1 MLKIDVQ
8 MFGGRGAKSPSKK
21 QNLDTRKGLKGYFSP
36 SNIREQ
42 YKNVSFK
49 LGKQEVVT
57 DTFSMYYLNNTNLEK
72 AKNDSVLKMAK
83 DFNQKIKNA
92 KDYVSIDKYIT
103 TENEIKVESETIN
116 NNMYFST
123 KRIKQAKSL
132 LGKNTKV
139 AFIYD
144 HIGRPQMVF
153 KNDKGEKGILLP
165 MAKY

>member
-1 MLKIDVQ
+1 MLKINIQ
-8 MFGGRGAKSPSKK
+8 LFGGRGAKSPSKK
-21 QNLDTRKGLKGYFSP
+21 QSSDVRRGLKGYFSS

-49 LGKQEVVT
+49 LGKQEVIT

-72 AKNDSVLKMAK
+72 AKNDSVLKIAK
-83 DFNQKIKNA
+83 DFNQKIKDV

-103 TENEIKVESETIN
+103 TEQEVKVESKTIN

-144 HIGRPQMVF
+144 QIGRPQMVF
-153 KNDKGEKGILLP
+153 KNDKGEKGFLLP